1 MLKCTV
7 VLSTLLL
14 LMVSTAANG
23 EYEYYKG
30 SQFPGKGLRKDV
42 EIRTVVTEGGKPTE
56 YKRREVKFFPRKGVD
71 SIPVV
76 DGMIKR
82 NWTLTD
88 LFAPIIVDF
97 GQLNLQRATITHGP
111 KVVEM
116 KQGGKPGKQWNVSL
130 GISKFRV
137 TLEDGAKT
145 TIKDAI
151 ALAEKMPVRY
161 RRALI
166 IASGNEVDDD
176 AMKDRRRVK
185 KEAIEKANAAKAD
198 REGLA
203 FYASI
208 KSPTCTGDSMTLP
221 DGTTPELLA
230 RAAGLLLASRLQETE
245 ADLFDRWAKA
255 AKADGIR
262 VSKKVGPAK
271 NPKADIVDFAGL
283 YAHAIDHI
291 MGRGQHGQIQKVSPE
306 RCKLWRHVLEK
317 TGTKRLYL
325 SAEYNP
331 LGGELRDGLGNSDGA
346 KAKITSKKPESVSIR
361 QFDYVKKK
369 VVHIPVKRW
378 EGIIGNTKFKVS
390 LEDVE
395 MDLGLDDAKRLIE
408 SLPPPMRGGLTAIS
422 EEGEFGL
429 TLYKGGVAYGVPD
442 RIGMG
447 GHNLSTLTFAHECGG
462 HSVDQLTNQRDKN
475 IRNRWGTARL
485 IDDVRVTGYGDGP
498 IHEDQACFARIYGVA
513 YAYDN
518 TAEKDRVTTK
528 AKLDC
533 PEISKTGY
541 MNHLR
546 KLSPARFAVYE
557 QMLVITGGMK
567 EKDKAPS
574 PDIDIDAIRKKSSE
588 LHKKMQPATKK
599 VQDTV
604 KGIVEAK
611 KGVEA
616 KT

>member
-1 MLKCTV
+1 MLKYTV

-23 EYEYYKG
+23 EYEYCKG
-30 SQFPGKGLRKDV
+30 A
-42 EIRTVVTEGGKPTE
+42 
-56 YKRREVKFFPRKGVD
+56 D

-88 LFAPIIVDF
+88 IFEPITVEL
-97 GQLNLQRATITHGP
+97 GQLNFQRGVITDGP
-111 KVVEM
+111 KAVKM
-116 KQGGKPGKQWNVSL
+116 KQGGKPGKQWKVSL
-130 GISKFRV
+130 GISSFLM
-137 TLEDGAKT
+137 TIEDGANV

-176 AMKDRRRVK
+176 AMKDRRRMEK
-185 KEAIEKANAAKAD
+185 EKEAIEKANAVKAD

-255 AKADGIR
+255 AKADGID
-262 VSKKVGPAK
+262 VSKKVGQAK
-271 NPKADIVDFAGL
+271 NPKADIVEFAGL
-283 YAHAIDHI
+283 YAHAIDHL

-306 RCKLWRHVLEK
+306 RFKLWQHILQK
-317 TGTKRLYL
+317 TGTIRLYL
-325 SAEYNP
+325 HVEFYP
-331 LGGELRDGLGNSDGA
+331 LGGELRDGFGNSNGD
-346 KAKITSKKPESVSIR
+346 KAKITSGPKPGATKLFNR
-361 QFDYVKKK
+361 RLRK
-369 VVHIPVKRW
+369 VVGTPVKTY
-378 EGIIGNTKFKVS
+378 EGIIGDTKFKVS

-408 SLPPPMRGGLTAIS
+408 SLPTPMRGGLTAIS

-429 TLYKGGVAYGVPD
+429 ALYKGGVAYGIPN
-442 RIGMG
+442 RIAMG
-447 GHNLSTLTFAHECGG
+447 GKREHLSEKTFAHECG
-462 HSVDQLTNQRDKN
+462 HAIDQLTNRRDSN
-475 IRNRWGTARL
+475 IRSHWGTARL

-498 IHEDQACFARIYGVA
+498 IHEDQATFASVYAIA

-528 AKLDC
+528 HKLDC
-533 PEISKTGY
+533 PKISKTGY

-546 KLSPARFAVYE
+546 KQAPARFALFE

-567 EKDKAPS
+567 EKDKSPL
-574 PDIDIDAIRKKSSE
+574 PDIDFDAIKKKNSE
-588 LHKKMQPATKK
+588 LHKKMQPAIKK